1 MGVVSQF
8 CTLVAAARH
17 SHSLEMFHFDRPTRP
32 LRLTAFLA
40 MFAAPGAPALALDLA
55 AADQEK
61 GAVIFDRKC
70 STCHDVTGQT
80 VSGPPL
86 NGVVGRKTASVEGF
100 PYSDAMRG
108 LDGAWTPEL
117 LDAYLVKPRRMLPGT
132 AMSFG
137 GLKKDEDRRDLI
149 GWLATLKP

>member
-1 MGVVSQF
+1 MRYVF
-8 CTLVAAARH
+8 PIARLWRLALHRLALPLVA
-17 SHSLEMFHFDRPTRP
+17 L
-32 LRLTAFLA
+32 L
-40 MFAAPGAPALALDLA
+40 PGAPLAALDLA
-55 AADQEK
+55 AADPEK
-61 GAVIFDRKC
+61 GAQIFDRKC
-70 STCHDVTGQT
+70 STCHDVAGQT

-137 GLKKDEDRRDLI
+137 GLKADDDRRDLI